1 MLSDKTVKVPSKSGT
16 QVFLTL
22 KSRIFLLQLTSQ
34 LKNVQMYINLSKYL
48 MNAYCVSDNLGVII
62 QRSEKMKHGP
72 HSNGA
77 CGEQLN
83 RGDVQGASKRCNRVM

>member
-34 LKNVQMYINLSKYL
+34 FKNVQMYINLSKYL
-48 MNAYCVSDNLGVII
+48 MNAYCVSGIVLGMFRYVLSQYMFI
-62 QRSEKMKHGP
+62 QITCHCKALF
-72 HSNGA
+72 ND
-77 CGEQLN
+77 C
-83 RGDVQGASKRCNRVM
+83 

>member
-1 MLSDKTVKVPSKSGT
+1 
-16 QVFLTL
+16 
-22 KSRIFLLQLTSQ
+22 
-34 LKNVQMYINLSKYL
+34 